1 MRSAPDKDSDIVKVL
16 KSGVVCE
23 GELSKENC
31 NWYEIRIDD
40 TVGFVHKSLISTP
53 LNFSSFLQ
61 NHSYLMGIVVLI
73 ILIIIIMKGKTEFY
87 IGKKV
92 KFTGSYWGVVGKD
105 KISVELRSCTFEDT
119 LIDKIL
125 MLQKTKTYTFYGTV
139 MQQKYL
145 SPYIHIEI
153 IE

>member
-1 MRSAPDKDSDIVKVL
+1 MIDSARKIIESEHLLETDREYIKIANWDVIDL
-16 KSGVVCE
+16 KS
-23 GELSKENC
+23 
-31 NWYEIRIDD
+31 
-40 TVGFVHKSLISTP
+40 
-53 LNFSSFLQ
+53 
-61 NHSYLMGIVVLI
+61 
-73 ILIIIIMKGKTEFY
+73 EFY

-92 KFTGSYWGVVGKD
+92 KFIGSYWGVVGKD
-105 KISVELRSCTFEDT
+105 KISVEHRSCTFENA

>member
-1 MRSAPDKDSDIVKVL
+1 MKRFFAFIVFITICVLCFASEVTNLLDTAKIEYKKGNFNSAIELIDSARKIIESEHLLETDREYIEIANWDVIDL
-16 KSGVVCE
+16 KS
-23 GELSKENC
+23 
-31 NWYEIRIDD
+31 
-40 TVGFVHKSLISTP
+40 
-53 LNFSSFLQ
+53 
-61 NHSYLMGIVVLI
+61 
-73 ILIIIIMKGKTEFY
+73 EFY

-92 KFTGSYWGVVGKD
+92 KFIGSYWGVVGKD
-105 KISVELRSCTFEDT
+105 QISVELRSCTFENA